1 MKKLSLILCFLLIG
15 CSCEQE
21 SECIDCPQAEI
32 VVENEIDSLLVEN
45 DSLINKVFLQL
56 EKTIDLE
63 ESVKKTIR
71 VKNVLQKQ
79 NKELKTEIVETTKKM
94 DSLKKEFEVL
104 KSKKAGKQGFV
115 KKLLHIPVDSIEVID
130 SVEINK

>member
-21 SECIDCPQAEI
+21 SECIDCPQAEV
-32 VVENEIDSLLVEN
+32 VVEDEIDSLLVEN

-56 EKTIDLE
+56 EKTVKLE
-63 ESVKKTIR
+63 ENVKKTIR
-71 VKNVLQKQ
+71 VKNVLQKE

-104 KSKKAGKQGFV
+104 RSKKAGKQGFV

-130 SVEINK
+130 SVEIKN

>member
-1 MKKLSLILCFLLIG
+1 MKKLSLILFFLLIG

-21 SECIDCPQAEI
+21 SECIDCPQAEV
-32 VVENEIDSLLVEN
+32 VVEDEIDSLLVEN

-56 EKTIDLE
+56 EKTVKLE
-63 ESVKKTIR
+63 ENVKKTIR
-71 VKNVLQKQ
+71 VKNVLQKE

-115 KKLLHIPVDSIEVID
+115 KKLLHIPVDSIEVVD
-130 SVEINK
+130 SVEINN

>member
-1 MKKLSLILCFLLIG
+1 MLMG

-21 SECIDCPQAEI
+21 CIDCPQTEI
-32 VVENEIDSLLVEN
+32 VVEDEIDSLLIEN
-45 DSLINKVFLQL
+45 DSLIHEIFLQL
-56 EKTIDLE
+56 DKTVDLE
-63 ESVKKTIR
+63 KNVKKTIR

>member
-1 MKKLSLILCFLLIG
+1 MKKLSIILCFLLMG
-15 CSCEQE
+15 CSCEQ
-21 SECIDCPQAEI
+21 ECIDCPQAEI
-32 VVENEIDSLLVEN
+32 VVEDEIDSLLIEN
-45 DSLINKVFLQL
+45 DSLIHEIFLQL
-56 EKTIDLE
+56 DKTVDLE
-63 ESVKKTIR
+63 KNVKKTIR

-79 NKELKTEIVETTKKM
+79 NKEFKTEIVETTKKM

>member
-15 CSCEQE
+15 CSYEQE
-21 SECIDCPQAEI
+21 SECIDCPQSEI
-32 VVENEIDSLLVEN
+32 VVEDEIDSLLIEN

-56 EKTIDLE
+56 EKTVDLE
-63 ESVKKTIR
+63 KSVKKTIR
-71 VKNVLQKQ
+71 VKNVLQKE

-130 SVEINK
+130 SVEINN

>member
-1 MKKLSLILCFLLIG
+1 MKKLNLVLCFLLMG
-15 CSCEQE
+15 CSCEQGNKH
-21 SECIDCPQAEI
+21 IDYPQAEI
-32 VVENEIDSLLVEN
+32 IVKDEIDSLLVKN
-45 DSLINKVFLQL
+45 DSLINKVFIQL
-56 EKTIDLE
+56 KKTVRLE

-71 VKNVLQKQ
+71 VKNILQKE
-79 NKELKTEIVETTKKM
+79 NKILKTEIVETTKKM

-130 SVEINK
+130 SVEINN

>member
-21 SECIDCPQAEI
+21 SECIDCPQAEV
-32 VVENEIDSLLVEN
+32 VVEDEIDSLLVEN

-56 EKTIDLE
+56 EKTVKLE
-63 ESVKKTIR
+63 ENIKKTIR
-71 VKNVLQKQ
+71 VKNVLQKE

-130 SVEINK
+130 SVEIKN